1 MRIVRRA
8 VDSLSIPLIAIV
20 LGLAAS
26 SVFVILAG
34 AQPVDTYQ
42 RLFCE
47 GFGPNP
53 CNTFGDLLFTQV
65 ETEEGA
71 LQTVF
76 SPAYGA
82 GGSRIAL
89 VLEQATPLILTALS
103 AAVAFQAGM
112 FSIGMDGQFLMGAI
126 TVAFLGYAIPDQI
139 YLLAGVTDPE
149 TAPQALLTV
158 MHLVV
163 PAICIAA
170 AMLVGAIYSWIPGYI
185 KIKLNVNELIS
196 TIIFNAIAIQLVGWL
211 INFPLRSDL
220 NNIARTRRIDDTA
233 WLIPF
238 NRGIFADVEWFSG
251 ARLGVGFLIALLAAF
266 LVWFYL
272 KRTTA
277 GYEQRMTRG
286 SSLFA
291 RFGGIP
297 TGRAALRAMLIS
309 GALSGLAGAIAIL
322 GVERRVV
329 DGFQASGVGFDG
341 VLVAILS
348 KESIIGILLFAPFYA
363 GLNLGATNL
372 QFGNLPRQLGGI
384 IISFIVLF
392 SAMEDFIRSRLSA
405 LWKRRALLG
414 RTPAVTKQDGTAA

>member
-1 MRIVRRA
+1 M
-8 VDSLSIPLIAIV
+8 
-20 LGLAAS
+20 
-26 SVFVILAG
+26 
-34 AQPVDTYQ
+34 
-42 RLFCE
+42 
-47 GFGPNP
+47 
-53 CNTFGDLLFTQV
+53 
-65 ETEEGA
+65 
-71 LQTVF
+71 
-76 SPAYGA
+76 
-82 GGSRIAL
+82 
-89 VLEQATPLILTALS
+89 
-103 AAVAFQAGM
+103 
-112 FSIGMDGQFLMGAI
+112 
-126 TVAFLGYAIPDQI
+126 
-139 YLLAGVTDPE
+139 
-149 TAPQALLTV
+149 

-163 PAICIAA
+163 PALCIAA